1 MRPDGTIVRLREAL
15 LADSGGA
22 IFGALL
28 GTSTATSYIESAA
41 GIQTGGRTGLTALT
55 VAVLFLLTLLFAPI
69 ATAIPVFATAPAL
82 LFVAC
87 MMARG
92 LRDID
97 WDDATEYVPATVV
110 AVGIPFTF
118 SIAAGIG
125 LGFYVVVKAAG
136 TGFGSIAGA
145 AWLIAGLSLLRFVLE

>member
-1 MRPDGTIVRLREAL
+1 
-15 LADSGGA
+15 
-22 IFGALL
+22 
-28 GTSTATSYIESAA
+28 
-41 GIQTGGRTGLTALT
+41 LT

-125 LGFYVVVKAAG
+125 LGFIVYVVVKAAG